1 MLKQEIDVQTA
12 ELQFAITALRRTHE
26 LIEDGWLQGG
36 LADGKRSSKVEN
48 FCVHGALHLA
58 LSEIFPNVKG
68 EFQRV
73 AVCAG
78 ATAQESGFGA
88 AEAIATAMMV
98 EEAADVFG
106 YDRNMWRENMMGM
119 ASFNDA
125 ADRTK
130 EQVLSVIDGAI
141 TRLVRM
147 SYGEDD
153 EASSYTEVYEE
164 PIQMVNA
171 QA

>member
-1 MLKQEIDVQTA
+1 
-12 ELQFAITALRRTHE
+12 
-26 LIEDGWLQGG
+26 
-36 LADGKRSSKVEN
+36 
-48 FCVHGALHLA
+48 
-58 LSEIFPNVKG
+58 
-68 EFQRV
+68 
-73 AVCAG
+73 
-78 ATAQESGFGA
+78 
-88 AEAIATAMMV
+88 
-98 EEAADVFG
+98 
-106 YDRNMWRENMMGM
+106 MWRENMMGM

-153 EASSYTEVYEE
+153 EASSYTEVDEE